1 MKVCELLALVP
12 RLEAA
17 DPEDTIVINPGAESV
32 LLFNT
37 RPGLFQPAGD
47 PADLSLTEQDV
58 RFLRALHVGP

>member
-1 MKVCELLALVP
+1 MKVWELLALVS

-37 RPGLFQPAGD
+37 RPGLFQPLVY
-47 PADLSLTEQDV
+47 PTDLMLTEEDEH
-58 RFLRALHVGP
+58 FLRALHVGP